1 MPSAL
6 QLLHVVGLSYL
17 SVFFLSG
24 HVKEVS
30 SSETEW
36 NTYVLRHTMEKEL
49 NILFVFWI
57 SFLNISNA

>member
-49 NILFVFWI
+49 NILFVF
-57 SFLNISNA
+57 